1 MSTPAPTPNEGKLQG
16 LIEKFGGWAF
26 MIILTMGVYMYQ
38 GDKANMQE
46 NQAATNARVT
56 STERAIGRL
65 QDGKASREELKN
77 SQEASLRE
85 LQGLRADMKDLMATM
100 RNDMAARLELTRQK
114 Q

>member
-1 MSTPAPTPNEGKLQG
+1 MSEQSKGHGEGKLQQ

-46 NQAATNARVT
+46 NMAAVNARVT
-56 STERAIGRL
+56 STERSIGRL
-65 QDGKASREELKN
+65 QDGKASREELKS

-114 Q
+114 

>member
-1 MSTPAPTPNEGKLQG
+1 MSTPTPNDGKLQQ

-26 MIILTMGVYMYQ
+26 IAILTMGVYMYQ

-46 NQAATNARVT
+46 SMAAVNARVT
-56 STERAIGRL
+56 SSERAIGRL

-85 LQGLRADMKDLMATM
+85 LQGLRADMKDLMSTM
-100 RNDMAARLELTRQK
+100 RSDMAARLELTTRQK

>member
-1 MSTPAPTPNEGKLQG
+1 MSTPTPNDGKLQL

-26 MIILTMGVYMYQ
+26 MVILTMGVYMYQ
-38 GDKANMQE
+38 GDKSSMQE
-46 NQAATNARVT
+46 SMAAVNVRVT
-56 STERAIGRL
+56 TSERAIGRL
-65 QDGKASREELKN
+65 QDGKASREELKS

-85 LQGLRADMKDLMATM
+85 LQGLRADMKDLMTTM